1 MNKQPEKTV
10 GCIVMASGKGERFGE
25 NKLLARLAGRE
36 MLLYVIDAVRT
47 AAFSEILVVTR
58 HSEVREIVRDA
69 YGPADGCPPV
79 RCVLYPG
86 GPQSETVKRG
96 LSEMLS
102 YDACLFAAGDQPL
115 LRQESV
121 SRMVETYRRRSAQEN
136 GPDPVCRLSF
146 EGKPGN
152 PVLFPARY
160 YPRLMEI
167 RGDRGGGQILK
178 DGTIPVVCIEAEDPM
193 ELMDVDRKEDL
204 QRAEEYL
211 RCGTVPRI

>member
-36 MLLYVIDAVRT
+36 MLLYVTDAVRT

-58 HSEVREIVRDA
+58 HPEVREIVRDA

-102 YDACLFAAGDQPL
+102 YDACLFAAGPAPAPAGKCLPHGGDV
-115 LRQESV
+115 QE
-121 SRMVETYRRRSAQEN
+121 T
-136 GPDPVCRLSF
+136 
-146 EGKPGN
+146 
-152 PVLFPARY
+152 
-160 YPRLMEI
+160 I
-167 RGDRGGGQILK
+167 RAG
-178 DGTIPVVCIEAEDPM
+178 E
-193 ELMDVDRKEDL
+193 
-204 QRAEEYL
+204 RAGSCL
-211 RCGTVPRI
+211 PPFL

>member
-1 MNKQPEKTV
+1 MNKRSEKTV

-36 MLLYVIDAVRT
+36 MLLYVIDAVRM

-58 HSEVREIVRDA
+58 HPEIREIVTDA

-96 LSEMLS
+96 LSEMQFC
-102 YDACLFAAGDQPL
+102 DACLFAAGDQPL
-115 LRQESV
+115 LRKESV
-121 SRMVETYRRRSAQEN
+121 SRMVETFRRQAEGDGQ
-136 GPDPVCRLSF
+136 DPVFRLSF

-178 DGTIPVVCIEAEDPM
+178 DGTIPVVCIEADDPM

-211 RCGTVPRI
+211 RRGTVPRI